1 MKSLTKAEEQ
11 VMQVIWK
18 LQSGLLME
26 IVEKMPEPQPHK
38 NTVATILKTLVEKGF
53 VRIEILGRIHRYHFA
68 VSKDEYSKS
77 TLTKVAKGY
86 FSGSYTDVVSFLVEK
101 KKLSVSDLELLLKE
115 LKKEKK

>member
-1 MKSLTKAEEQ
+1 
-11 VMQVIWK
+11 MQVVWK
-18 LQSGLLME
+18 MESGLLME
-26 IVEKMPEPQPHK
+26 IVQKMPEPQPHK

-53 VRIEILGRIHRYHFA
+53 VRTESLGRIYRYHYA
-68 VSKDEYSKS
+68 VSKEEYSKS

-101 KKLSVSDLELLLKE
+101 KKLSVNDLELLLKE